1 MQKSGI
7 CIIDKEP
14 VIGEESENDQRGSKT
29 NKVAPTD
36 NMVKPTAS
44 NKYIA

>member
-1 MQKSGI
+1 MQKSCI

-29 NKVAPTD
+29 NKVAPTE
-36 NMVKPTAS
+36 NIEKQKAS